1 MTDKYVWQGVDAKL
15 AVEVQTETM
24 TQTQT
29 LTRTRTQTNPRRM
42 TVRLKYTAGGRT
54 ANMTPPG

>member
-1 MTDKYVWQGVDAKL
+1 MSGKGQTPKL
-15 AVEVQTETM
+15 TVEVQTETM